1 MAPGTQGDMKMVQKE
16 AKKMGIEG
24 AGPKI
29 MAPAALYF
37 VVAAIVSY
45 VYRPM
50 FDMAFVPREITL
62 GLAAVLFV
70 IGIPL
75 WLAAVAYFLLAWT
88 KGEMATK
95 GPYAL
100 MPNPIYSSW
109 AVFVLPAMAL
119 ALNWWLLLGASVVL
133 YAALRTFI
141 GAEDCFMQS
150 RYGQKY
156 VEYRQKVW
164 LNFL

>member
-1 MAPGTQGDMKMVQKE
+1 
-16 AKKMGIEG
+16 MGIEG

-37 VVAAIVSY
+37 VIVAIVSY

-50 FDMAFVPREITL
+50 FDMTFLPREITL
-62 GLAAVLFV
+62 VLAALFLV
-70 IGIPL
+70 VGIPL
-75 WLAAVAYFLLAWT
+75 WLAAVVYFLLAYT

-109 AVFVLPAMAL
+109 TVFVFPAIAL
-119 ALNWWLLLGASVVL
+119 LLNWWLLLGTPIVM
-133 YAALRTFI
+133 YAAFRMFI
-141 GAEDCFMQS
+141 KAEDNFMQHK
-150 RYGQKY
+150 YGRKY
-156 VEYRQKVW
+156 EEYRQKV
-164 LNFL
+164 LFNFL